1 MRAGPPS
8 HPRAIGL
15 SGGESDT
22 LMGQAST
29 PRGFT
34 PRGDPGGFCSV
45 PAPSGSIRNSRL
57 KIKGQPR
64 SGETGMIFMPPR
76 RARSGRLT
84 IGQLQGLPEAHRVIF
99 ELREATLLSLNGWSR
114 DGWGAEGIN
123 RSAQSGRSSLGA
135 L

>member
-1 MRAGPPS
+1 LLNFQ
-8 HPRAIGL
+8 I
-15 SGGESDT
+15 
-22 LMGQAST
+22 
-29 PRGFT
+29 
-34 PRGDPGGFCSV
+34 
-45 PAPSGSIRNSRL
+45 PAAL

-84 IGQLQGLPEAHRVIF
+84 IGELQGFPKARRVIC
-99 ELREATLLSLNGWSR
+99 ESREATLWSLNGWSG

-123 RSAQSGRSSLGA
+123 RSAQCGRSALGA